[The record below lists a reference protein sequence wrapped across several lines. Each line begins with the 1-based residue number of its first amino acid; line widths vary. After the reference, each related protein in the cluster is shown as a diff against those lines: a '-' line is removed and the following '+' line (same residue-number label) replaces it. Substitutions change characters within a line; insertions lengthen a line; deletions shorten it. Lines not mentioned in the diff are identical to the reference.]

1 MTLAKLKILSISIW
15 VPTIPITYCATQMTF
30 KNHCSWSIHLVNEL
44 KGSVGTTI
52 LLKNDNLALVSLFA
66 TFSIEAKDPNTFIL
80 TTVDAI
86 DVKVVEFVIK
96 A

>member
-1 MTLAKLKILSISIW
+1 MTLAKLKILSILIW

-30 KNHCSWSIHLVNEL
+30 KNHCSWSTHLVNGV

-52 LLKNDNLALVSLFA
+52 LLKNDNLALVSLIA
-66 TFSIEAKDPNTFIL
+66 TSSTEATHPNTFSL

-86 DVKVVEFVIK
+86 DVTVVEFTIK